1 MRQVSGLN
9 ELTDGSTPNAKT
21 LVPVANAAMESTNNA
36 LYLLSF
42 ADKQL
47 IQRTADAIVSK
58 VQIAVKLGKV
68 EGYARA
74 LGEETVKFF
83 RINTDIAIH
92 EFGIF
97 IQDAPLEYERQQ
109 LIQELNIRDSQGLIE
124 PEDKILVMSCRNLK
138 QAAMVLAYKIK
149 KRREKMQE
157 YELQKIREASQGNAM
172 AVQTAEQE
180 KRITLETQ
188 LQVDVAKINAEKQWE
203 YIIQMGK
210 KEKDIQEAE
219 IQKDAKVIAQRISA
233 DAKIAISDKKQVQA
247 PKTK

>member
-1 MRQVSGLN
+1 
-9 ELTDGSTPNAKT
+9 
-21 LVPVANAAMESTNNA
+21 MESTNNA

-68 EGYARA
+68 EGYAKA
-74 LGEETVKFF
+74 LGEESVKFF
-83 RINTDIAIH
+83 QINPNIAIH

-210 KEKDIQEAE
+210 KDKDIQEAE
-219 IQKDAKVIAQRISA
+219 IQKEAKVIAQRISA
-233 DAKIAISDKKQVQA
+233 DAKIVVSEKKQVQV